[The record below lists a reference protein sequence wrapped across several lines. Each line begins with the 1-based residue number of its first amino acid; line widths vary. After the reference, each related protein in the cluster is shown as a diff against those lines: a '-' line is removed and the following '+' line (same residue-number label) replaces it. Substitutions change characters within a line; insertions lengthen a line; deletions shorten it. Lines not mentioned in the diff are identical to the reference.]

1 MSSVYRCEKNKM
13 SKILFLCCFST
24 PNEGRL
30 RFGIF
35 LGRVGEIQRFFLD
48 FEDSMLEPQPTLS

>member
-48 FEDSMLEPQPTLS
+48 F